1 MTIHFNKDT
10 LTMSQAAAPPRKP
23 RKSKKQTVDSDET
36 LASLESSYNDLYQDS
51 FDEESNIEIDEPE
64 LCE

>member
-1 MTIHFNKDT
+1 
-10 LTMSQAAAPPRKP
+10 MSQAAAPPRKP

-36 LASLESSYNDLYQDS
+36 LVSLESSYKDLYQDS